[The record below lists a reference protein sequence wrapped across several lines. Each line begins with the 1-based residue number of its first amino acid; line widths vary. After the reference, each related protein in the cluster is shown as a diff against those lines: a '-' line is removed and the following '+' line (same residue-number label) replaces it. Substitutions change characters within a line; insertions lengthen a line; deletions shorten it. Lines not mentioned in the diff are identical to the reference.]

1 MVFKR
6 FAFVTLKNVSSRFK
20 TKHQKNEIVNEA
32 FTNNINKSF
41 VKLKQKRFI
50 ELKKTFN
57 ILSLLTFAKKI
68 EDKKKLCHGRLQF
81 CKKSKKVS
89 LVTNQRCEIKA
100 SIFMS
105 HKIRLFLSLRV
116 GKEIG
121 RTVRLELLQKM
132 SKVGK
137 VLTAKIAETF
147 FTAP

>member
-1 MVFKR
+1 MSPLKKR
-6 FAFVTLKNVSSRFK
+6 VLKVQNETS
-20 TKHQKNEIVNEA
+20 KNEIVNEA
-32 FTNNINKSF
+32 FTNNVNKSF
-41 VKLKQKRFI
+41 VKLKENNRFI

-121 RTVRLELLQKM
+121 QTVRLELLQKM

-137 VLTAKIAETF
+137 VLTTKIAETF